1 MTISFALALALLA
14 CACGG
19 GSGGSSTSAAE
30 PNPPSIAAPDPTP
43 APTPTPTT
51 DCQTRDVYTLC
62 VTLQSP
68 GVNLETVGHMKELFF
83 SVYPQLADRFNRG
96 APLSVYFQ
104 IGPSTY
110 TAGASGNSVTYQ
122 AAWLIAHPQ
131 DYDVV
136 VHEVMHIVQS
146 YSSSPGWLTEGIA
159 DYVRYH
165 YGVNNAAAGWQ
176 LQPPAAGQSY
186 ADGYGVT
193 ARFLVWVEARY
204 KVELVDALHGA
215 IRGGS
220 YDAGLW
226 ILLTGKSVG
235 ELWSEYVADPALAAP

>member
-83 SVYPQLADRFNRG
+83 SVYPQLADRFNPG

-110 TAGASGNSVTYQ
+110 IAGASGNSVTYQ
-122 AAWLIAHPQ
+122 AA
-131 DYDVV
+131 
-136 VHEVMHIVQS
+136 
-146 YSSSPGWLTEGIA
+146 
-159 DYVRYH
+159 
-165 YGVNNAAAGWQ
+165 
-176 LQPPAAGQSY
+176 
-186 ADGYGVT
+186 
-193 ARFLVWVEARY
+193 
-204 KVELVDALHGA
+204 
-215 IRGGS
+215 
-220 YDAGLW
+220 
-226 ILLTGKSVG
+226 
-235 ELWSEYVADPALAAP
+235 